1 MGEKIKITGTVIE
14 KLSKQPLEYA
24 TVTFISSKNAKVVA
38 GGITNPKGEFNIDV
52 NPGIYTVKIEFISF
66 KSIELKDKVP

>member
-24 TVTFISSKNAKVVA
+24 TVTFIS
-38 GGITNPKGEFNIDV
+38 
-52 NPGIYTVKIEFISF
+52 
-66 KSIELKDKVP
+66 L